1 MLPSVVKVD
10 PGSMQKVNK
19 LSAVLVG
26 AVGSLG
32 AWLLLVP
39 WDLSE
44 VDADGRSLEQGGDDY
59 GGMIA
64 LVAGVVIA
72 IAIGLLMAQQARRL
86 AVWFA
91 VGGLVTWATLFAWR
105 AGVSETSGANM
116 FMVPLLFAVIP
127 LTVAVPLVLRRLTH
141 RLEGEQASGSN
152 RRSIR

>member
-1 MLPSVVKVD
+1 VRLATASELAALGGAV
-10 PGSMQKVNK
+10 PGIMRGVNK

-26 AVGSLG
+26 AAGSLG
-32 AWLLLVP
+32 TWLLLVP

-64 LVAGVVIA
+64 FVAGVVIV
-72 IAIGLLMAQQARRL
+72 IAVGLLVVPRTRRL

-127 LTVAVPLVLRRLTH
+127 LTIAVPLLLRAATN
-141 RLEGEQASGSN
+141 RLEDSSQAA
-152 RRSIR
+152 